1 MAGRG
6 DGPHGP
12 DISLALYVSQRDGIV
27 HGGHAASVLM
37 TSRAAQ
43 LATDLRGAAGALI
56 SVLERI
62 EPQQS

>member
-1 MAGRG
+1 
-6 DGPHGP
+6 
-12 DISLALYVSQRDGIV
+12 
-27 HGGHAASVLM
+27 M